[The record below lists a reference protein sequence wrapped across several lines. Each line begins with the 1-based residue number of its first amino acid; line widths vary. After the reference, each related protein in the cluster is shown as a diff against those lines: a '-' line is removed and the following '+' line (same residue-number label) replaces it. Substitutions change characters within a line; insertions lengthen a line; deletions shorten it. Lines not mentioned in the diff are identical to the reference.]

1 MYHYFKDE
9 NTKGLAWLAVILMI
23 LLIAFVVWIHT
34 LPQLYAKPVESQQYA
49 LTTKV
54 VKIDRENDVV
64 TCEDCNGNLW
74 EFYGVEDWEVEDG
87 VSLLMNDK
95 GTETIFDDE
104 IISARFNN
112 WTITK

>member
-9 NTKGLAWLAVILMI
+9 NTKGFAWLAVILMI
-23 LLIAFVVWIHT
+23 LLIAFVVWIHM

-54 VKIDRENDVV
+54 VDLDFENDLV

-74 EFYGVEDWEVEDG
+74 QFFGVEDWEIEDG
-87 VSLLMNDK
+87 ASLLMNDS
-95 GTETIFDDE
+95 GTPEIWDDVIE
-104 IISARFNN
+104 SVRFNN
-112 WTITK
+112 WTLTK